1 MTLHAIARHR
11 PSWFKR
17 RFGTIMILLGLGTV
31 TSAIVWYGIDHRWVF
46 SVWILFITLFVAL
59 LVIAA
64 IRNPGS

>member
-1 MTLHAIARHR
+1 
-11 PSWFKR
+11 
-17 RFGTIMILLGLGTV
+17 MILLGLGTV